1 MPRNLV
7 IVESPAKARTIS
19 KFLGRTYQIKASMGH
34 LIDLPR
40 SQFGINIEDN
50 FQPKYITIRGKGKIV
65 KELKEA
71 MKKARRV
78 FLATDPDREGEAISW
93 HLAQTLALEPTAAC
107 RIEFHEITKKAV
119 EESIKNPRP
128 IDYNRVHA
136 QQARRVLDRLVGY
149 KLSPLLW
156 NKVKR
161 GLSAGRVQS
170 VAVRLICD
178 REKEIEAFNPEEYWT
193 ITGDFQKPGDR
204 KVFFPAK
211 LTQVDGEKV
220 VIPDEKTARRLE
232 KEIKAVESYKVA
244 DVKRKER
251 RRRPA
256 PPFTTSTLQ
265 QEASRKLGFSA
276 RKTMT
281 VAQQLYEGLD
291 VGKEESAGLITY
303 MRTDSLRVSQEA
315 QAEAGKVIAGL
326 FGRKYLPS
334 SPPVYKTK
342 TAGAQEAHE
351 AIRPTSVALR
361 PETIKSHLSRDQF
374 RLYELIWNRFLA
386 SQMRPAIL
394 DLMTIEITGGRFLF
408 RATGSRVKFPG
419 FLALYQEGEDEEKN
433 EEEAALPDVPKNTG
447 LSLVEVKPE
456 QHFTQPPPR
465 YTEAMLVRTLEEKGI
480 GRPSTYAP
488 TIDTILRRHYVVLE
502 KKRFHPTELGRVVV
516 DLLQKHFTEI
526 IDPAFTAGMEEKL
539 DLIEEGREDWVKVV
553 RNFYRPFAKDLEKAE
568 HSIERVKL
576 PDEVSE
582 VQCELCGRQMVYKTS
597 RYGRF
602 LACPGYPECRNKKS
616 ITKEIGVRCPLCGG
630 KVVER
635 RTKKR
640 RIFYGCSNY
649 PKCSFISWYR
659 PVDKTCPQCG
669 SYCVLKISKSKGEQV
684 VCSQKECGYKEPLTK
699 EAEKK

>member
-34 LIDLPR
+34 LVDLPR
-40 SQFGINIEDN
+40 SQFGINIDDN

-71 MKKARRV
+71 TKKADRV
-78 FLATDPDREGEAISW
+78 YLATDPDREGEAISW
-93 HLAQTLALEPTAAC
+93 HLAQTLALEPTAPC

-128 IDYNRVHA
+128 IDYNRVNA

-156 NKVKR
+156 HKVKW

-178 REKEIEAFNPEEYWT
+178 REKEIETFVPEEYW
-193 ITGDFQKPGDR
+193 IINGDFQNPEDR
-204 KVFFPAK
+204 EVLFTAK
-211 LTQVDGEKV
+211 LVKVDGKKAA
-220 VIPDEKTARRLE
+220 IPNEETARSLE
-232 KEIKAVESYKVA
+232 KAIKSTESYKVS

-251 RRRPA
+251 LRRPA

-291 VGKEESAGLITY
+291 IGKEESTGLITY
-303 MRTDSLRVSQEA
+303 MRTDSLRVSSEA
-315 QAEAGKVIAGL
+315 RTEARKVITGL
-326 FGRKYLPS
+326 FGPEYLPA

-342 TAGAQEAHE
+342 AAGAQEAHE
-351 AIRPTSVALR
+351 AIRPTSVARR
-361 PETIKSHLSRDQF
+361 PETVKPYLSRDQF

-386 SQMRPAIL
+386 SQMRPAVL
-394 DLMTIEITGGRFLF
+394 DQLTIEITGGRFLF
-408 RATGSRVKFPG
+408 RATGSQIKFPG

-433 EEEAALPDVPKNTG
+433 EVEAVLPEVAKNTG
-447 LSLVEVKPE
+447 LSLVKIKPE

-465 YTEAMLVRTLEEKGI
+465 YTEAMLVRVLEEKGI

-488 TIDTILRRHYVVLE
+488 TIDTILRRQYVVLE

-526 IDPAFTAGMEEKL
+526 IDPDFTAGMEEKL
-539 DLIEEGREDWVKVV
+539 DLVEEGREDWVEVV
-553 RNFYRPFAKDLEKAE
+553 RSFYQPFARDLEKAE
-568 HSIERVKL
+568 RSIERVKL

-616 ITKEIGVRCPLCGG
+616 ITKEIGVSCPLCDG

-649 PKCSFISWYR
+649 PECNFVSWYR
-659 PVDKTCPQCG
+659 PLDETCPQCG
-669 SYCVLKISKSKGEQV
+669 SYCVFRSYKSKGELV
-684 VCSQKECGYKEPLTK
+684 ICSQKECGYSRPVTK
-699 EAEKK
+699 GAEKK